1 MKTLVE
7 LAYEKKQTFIN
18 IVKSFGCNSSYA
30 EDIVQELFIQIHLDV
45 KKGLDLWYND
55 DINTYYCYKVLRGIY
70 LNTHKKEARMLKAY
84 IDDVYYKDND
94 AQKKKQN
101 LLKYNAIVNKLNE
114 TTIDEEEYAKNKM
127 KLDNIL
133 SEMRWYDSKVF
144 TLVASGQSVASLSR
158 ETKISYYSLYNTY
171 RTALKNIKEQI

>member
-70 LNTHKKEARMLKAY
+70 LNTHKKQARFLKTY
-84 IDDVYYKDND
+84 IEDIEEI
-94 AQKKKQN
+94 KQAED
-101 LLKYNAIVNKLNE
+101 LG
-114 TTIDEEEYAKNKM
+114 IDEIEYAKSK
-127 KLDNIL
+127 DIVDDIL
-133 SEMRWYDSKVF
+133 KEMYWYDSKVF
-144 TLVASGQSVASLSR
+144 SLVASGKSVASLSR
-158 ETKISYYSLYNTY
+158 DTKISYYSLYNTY
-171 RTALKNIKEQI
+171 RTALKNIKEKL

>member
-7 LAYEKKQTFIN
+7 LAYEKKQSFIN

-55 DINTYYCYKVLRGIY
+55 DINTYYCYKILRGIY
-70 LNTHKKEARMLKAY
+70 LNTHKKQARFLKTY
-84 IDDVYYKDND
+84 IEDIEEL
-94 AQKKKQN
+94 KQAED
-101 LLKYNAIVNKLNE
+101 LG
-114 TTIDEEEYAKNKM
+114 IDEIEYAKSK
-127 KLDNIL
+127 DIVDDIL
-133 SEMRWYDSKVF
+133 KEMYWYDSKVF
-144 TLVASGQSVASLSR
+144 SLVASGKSVASLSR
-158 ETKISYYSLYNTY
+158 DTKISYYSLYNTY

>member
-45 KKGLDLWYND
+45 KKGLDLWYNS

-70 LNTHKKEARMLKAY
+70 LNTHKKQARFLKTY
-84 IDDVYYKDND
+84 IEDMEEI
-94 AQKKKQN
+94 KQAED
-101 LLKYNAIVNKLNE
+101 LG
-114 TTIDEEEYAKNKM
+114 IDEIEYAKSK
-127 KLDNIL
+127 DTIDDIL
-133 SEMRWYDSKVF
+133 KEMYWYDSKVF
-144 TLVASGQSVASLSR
+144 SLIASGKSVASLSR
-158 ETKISYYSLYNTY
+158 DTKISYYSLYNTY

>member
-18 IVKSFGCNSSYA
+18 IVKSFGCNLSYA

-70 LNTHKKEARMLKAY
+70 LNTHKKQARFLKTY
-84 IDDVYYKDND
+84 IEDIEEI
-94 AQKKKQN
+94 KQAED
-101 LLKYNAIVNKLNE
+101 LG
-114 TTIDEEEYAKNKM
+114 IDEIEYAKSK
-127 KLDNIL
+127 DIVDDIL
-133 SEMRWYDSKVF
+133 KEMYWYDSKVF
-144 TLVASGQSVASLSR
+144 SLVASGKSVASLSR
-158 ETKISYYSLYNTY
+158 DTKISYYSLYNTY

>member
-70 LNTHKKEARMLKAY
+70 LNTHKKQARFLKTY
-84 IDDVYYKDND
+84 IEDIEEL
-94 AQKKKQN
+94 KQAED
-101 LLKYNAIVNKLNE
+101 LG
-114 TTIDEEEYAKNKM
+114 IDEIEYAKSK
-127 KLDNIL
+127 DIVDDIL
-133 SEMRWYDSKVF
+133 KEMYWYDSKVF
-144 TLVASGQSVASLSR
+144 SLVASGKSVASLSR

>member
-18 IVKSFGCNSSYA
+18 IVKSFGCNSSYG
-30 EDIVQELFIQIHLDV
+30 EDIVQELFIQIHLDE

-70 LNTHKKEARMLKAY
+70 LNTHKKQARFLKTY
-84 IDDVYYKDND
+84 IEDIEEI
-94 AQKKKQN
+94 KQAED
-101 LLKYNAIVNKLNE
+101 LG
-114 TTIDEEEYAKNKM
+114 IDEIEYAKSK
-127 KLDNIL
+127 DIVDDIL
-133 SEMRWYDSKVF
+133 KEMYWYDSKVF
-144 TLVASGQSVASLSR
+144 SLVASGKSVASLSR
-158 ETKISYYSLYNTY
+158 DTKISYYSLYNTY

>member
-70 LNTHKKEARMLKAY
+70 LNTHKKQARFLKTY
-84 IDDVYYKDND
+84 IEDIEEI
-94 AQKKKQN
+94 KQAED
-101 LLKYNAIVNKLNE
+101 LGV
-114 TTIDEEEYAKNKM
+114 DEIEYAKSK
-127 KLDNIL
+127 DIVDDIL
-133 SEMRWYDSKVF
+133 KEMYWYDSKVF
-144 TLVASGQSVASLSR
+144 SLVASGKSVASLSR
-158 ETKISYYSLYNTY
+158 DTKISYYSLYNTY

>member
-7 LAYEKKQTFIN
+7 LAYEKKQSFIN

-30 EDIVQELFIQIHLDV
+30 EDIVQELFIQIHLDE

-70 LNTHKKEARMLKAY
+70 LNTHKKQARFLKTY
-84 IDDVYYKDND
+84 IEDIEEI
-94 AQKKKQN
+94 KQAED
-101 LLKYNAIVNKLNE
+101 LG
-114 TTIDEEEYAKNKM
+114 IDEIEYAKSK
-127 KLDNIL
+127 DIVDDIL
-133 SEMRWYDSKVF
+133 KEMYWYDSKVF
-144 TLVASGQSVASLSR
+144 SLVASGKSVASLSR
-158 ETKISYYSLYNTY
+158 DTKISYYSLYNTY